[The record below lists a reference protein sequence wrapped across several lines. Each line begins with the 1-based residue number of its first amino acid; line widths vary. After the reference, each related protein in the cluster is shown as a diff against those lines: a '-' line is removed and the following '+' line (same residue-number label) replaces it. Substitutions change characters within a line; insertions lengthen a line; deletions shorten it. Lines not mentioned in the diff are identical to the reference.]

1 MRLPSHIFFA
11 VLCGS
16 LTMAP
21 LAGSKAASPA
31 GTLTIAVASPAS
43 GSGSFQG
50 KPQEEGVKL
59 AVDEAN
65 AAGGINGLTLDLQLA
80 DDRND
85 KKTAAEQAQ
94 RLVADGKTLVV
105 LGHRTSDTA
114 IAAAPV
120 YGSGGLPV
128 ITGSASA
135 PAVTAGNPWSFR
147 VIFGNSYQ
155 GAVLAEYAYY
165 VLGARSVRI
174 AHDGS
179 SYGLSLVEGFKSAA
193 AQVGLTLER
202 EWQVPPSGP
211 DYEGRLS
218 AFGREARSDS
228 PESIVF
234 VAASE
239 GPAVKLIQALRDA
252 GDRSRMLGGQSIGNV
267 TLNEHFKTLENER
280 RQPGFY
286 TDGLYVAA
294 IALQD
299 TGGEAAQHFYR
310 RYRTAFGHDADP
322 VAAAYYD
329 ATVLAIRGLRETGAR
344 GTDMARERKAL
355 RDWLSQFNSPQ
366 RSFSGTTG
374 RIYFDADRSA
384 LKSVPIGRFDK
395 GNFFAAPIQ
404 FELLAIP
411 ERVPNFDDEVKAGT
425 IVKTGQGYMAKSQVI
440 YVGMDIIG
448 VSDINTRTAEFT
460 ADMFLWFR
468 YRDSLPLKDLEFPD
482 ASRRIDLGDPVWVRH
497 HGDMTV
503 ATYRVR
509 GTFKTDFNY
518 GDYPLDRQKLVV
530 ALRPKTRTASSLVLA
545 IDEAGMSMLDRRA
558 DELALSKLNA
568 SFAASPWQPQN
579 SIFYE
584 SIFKSDSTLGEQGLH
599 YADAGLEYTQIN
611 GVVEI
616 RRKIA
621 SFLIKNLL
629 PLALILIV
637 LYTSHFVPADQ
648 MSVRVSIGVTTLL
661 TTMVLY
667 QRVSADLPSIGY
679 LVLMDYG
686 FFAVFGLAI
695 LHVALSVTLYL
706 AGKAKNPTVERAA
719 NIGELSLIPLA
730 LLIGLIILWHF

>member
-1 MRLPSHIFFA
+1 MRLPSHIVLA
-11 VLCGS
+11 ILCGS

-21 LAGSKAASPA
+21 LADSKAASPA
-31 GTLTIAVASPAS
+31 GALTIAVASPDS
-43 GSGSFQG
+43 GPGSFQG

-65 AAGGINGLTLDLQLA
+65 AAGGINGLTLYLQLA

-105 LGHRTSDTA
+105 FGHRTSDTA

-120 YGSGGLPV
+120 YGNGGLPV

-155 GAVLAEYAYY
+155 GAVLAEYAYR

-179 SYGLSLVEGFKSAA
+179 SYGLSLVEGFKAAA

-211 DYEGRLS
+211 DYEGRLI
-218 AFGREARSDS
+218 AFGQEAQSDT

-267 TLNEHFKTLENER
+267 TLNEHFKALENER

-299 TGGEAAQHFYR
+299 TGGEAAQRFYR

-344 GTDMARERKAL
+344 GVDVAQERKAL

-411 ERVPNFDDEVKAGT
+411 ERVPNFDEEVKAGT

-440 YVGMDIIG
+440 YVGMDN
-448 VSDINTRTAEFT
+448 V
-460 ADMFLWFR
+460 FL
-468 YRDSLPLKDLEFPD
+468 
-482 ASRRIDLGDPVWVRH
+482 G
-497 HGDMTV
+497 G
-503 ATYRVR
+503 RV
-509 GTFKTDFNY
+509 
-518 GDYPLDRQKLVV
+518 
-530 ALRPKTRTASSLVLA
+530 
-545 IDEAGMSMLDRRA
+545 EH
-558 DELALSKLNA
+558 
-568 SFAASPWQPQN
+568 
-579 SIFYE
+579 
-584 SIFKSDSTLGEQGLH
+584 LH
-599 YADAGLEYTQIN
+599 AHVDN
-611 GVVEI
+611 MP
-616 RRKIA
+616 RRKI
-621 SFLIKNLL
+621 
-629 PLALILIV
+629 
-637 LYTSHFVPADQ
+637 
-648 MSVRVSIGVTTLL
+648 
-661 TTMVLY
+661 
-667 QRVSADLPSIGY
+667 
-679 LVLMDYG
+679 
-686 FFAVFGLAI
+686 
-695 LHVALSVTLYL
+695 
-706 AGKAKNPTVERAA
+706 
-719 NIGELSLIPLA
+719 LA
-730 LLIGLIILWHF
+730 LLTLTGLD